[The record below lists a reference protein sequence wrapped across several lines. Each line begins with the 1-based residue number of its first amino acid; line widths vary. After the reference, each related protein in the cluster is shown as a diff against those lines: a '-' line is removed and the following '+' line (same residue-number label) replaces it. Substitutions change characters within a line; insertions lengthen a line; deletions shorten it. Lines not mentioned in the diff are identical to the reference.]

1 MNQNTMSPS
10 SPSQNNLD
18 ILMSTSWAFLT
29 LSRLM
34 GKEIDRLKLHDAI
47 SERKQSLT
55 QAFEENVT
63 HQKMPSKWRSLAK
76 EIAIDAGIADVE
88 WFSSPDPARLPALT
102 WVNEIGWGI
111 IRNLNAQG
119 QWIVDIGNRAV
130 LLSAEQAIP
139 CMRMVIDKSDANI
152 TSKPVFQLFKKIFLS
167 QKKAFIE
174 AGLAGIIINLLA
186 LVTSLYSMQ
195 VYDRVIPTQGY
206 STLLVLTFGVCL
218 ALIFDLALKFARM
231 HTMENAVTLIDKQLS
246 RAIFGRLLNIRLD
259 QMPTSVGSLS
269 AQLRGYETI
278 RGFFS
283 ASTFYLLVDG
293 PFAIFFI
300 GMIALIGT
308 PMAAV
313 IPLVFLFF
321 AIGFGLIIKDRIDE
335 HAVKGT
341 AAANKKTGLL
351 VEAIEG
357 AETIKSG
364 AGGWGSLSKWIDIS
378 GEAIHHDM
386 LLKRISDKSGY
397 ISAMIQQLSYI
408 GLIAVGAYIAA
419 EGTITMGGLI
429 ACSILSGRALSPI
442 SQIPSLIVQSAH
454 AKASFTLLEKVY
466 ALKIDNDQ
474 VDRPI
479 TPQILAGQ
487 FHLERVRFA
496 YPDAPN
502 ALIVQNLQIRGGEK
516 IGVVGPIGAGKS
528 TLLRLLSGMY
538 QANEG
543 MVMLDNLDISQIS
556 RQSLAEKIG
565 YLQQDHR
572 LFSGTLRENLLIGI
586 PDPGDDVIKQAA
598 LQSGLIT
605 AISNHPK
612 GLDLVIAEGGKGLSG
627 GQRQLV
633 AFTRLLLSQP
643 SIWLLDEPTASM
655 DTMTELRCIETLRSS
670 LRPESTLILVTHKMN
685 LMPLVDRIICIANNQ
700 IIMDGARDEV
710 LKKLSTPTS

>member
-1 MNQNTMSPS
+1 MNQTTIESP
-10 SPSQNNLD
+10 QANLNKLD
-18 ILMSTSWAFLT
+18 ILMSSSWAFLT

-47 SERKQSLT
+47 SQKKQSLNKIL
-55 QAFEENVT
+55 EENIANKFVPN
-63 HQKMPSKWRSLAK
+63 QWRSLAK
-76 EIAIDAGIADVE
+76 EIAMDAGISEVQ

-111 IRNLNAQG
+111 IRNQNSQG
-119 QWIVDIGNRAV
+119 QWIVDIGNKAIT
-130 LLSAEQAIP
+130 LSSENP
-139 CMRMVIDKSDANI
+139 MTCMRMVIDKSDSEI
-152 TSKPVFQLFKKIFLS
+152 TSKPVFHLFKKVFLS

-174 AGLAGIIINLLA
+174 AGIAGVLINILA
-186 LVTSLYSMQ
+186 LVTSIYSMQ

-206 STLLVLTFGVCL
+206 STLLVLTFGVSL

-231 HTMENAVTLIDKQLS
+231 HTMEHAVTIIDTQLS
-246 RAIFGRLLNIRLD
+246 RAIFGRLLNIRMD

-278 RGFFS
+278 RSFFS

-293 PFAIFFI
+293 PFGIFFI

-308 PMAAV
+308 PVAAV
-313 IPLVFLFF
+313 IPLVFLIF
-321 AIGFGLIIKDRIDE
+321 AIGFGLVIKNKIDD

-364 AGGWGSLSKWIDIS
+364 AGGWGALSKWIDVS
-378 GEAIHHDM
+378 EEAIHHDM

-397 ISAMIQQLSYI
+397 ISAMIQQFSYI

-419 EGTITMGGLI
+419 EGTITMGSLI

-454 AKASFTLLEKVY
+454 AKASLSLLEKVY
-466 ALKIDNDQ
+466 SLKTDNDQ
-474 VDRPI
+474 VDRPL
-479 TPQILAGQ
+479 TPQTLKGQ
-487 FHLERVRFA
+487 YFLERVRFA
-496 YPDAPN
+496 YPEAPN
-502 ALIVQNLQIRGGEK
+502 ALIVQNLNIQGGEK
-516 IGVVGPIGAGKS
+516 IGIVGPIGAGKS

-543 MVMLDNLDISQIS
+543 MVMLDNLDINQIS
-556 RQSLAEKIG
+556 RQTLAEKIG

-586 PDPGDDVIKQAA
+586 PDPGDEVIKQAA
-598 LQSGLIT
+598 MQTGLIT

-633 AFTRLLLSQP
+633 AFTRLLLSKP

-655 DTMTELRCIETLRSS
+655 DTMTELRCIETLRST
-670 LRPESTLILVTHKMN
+670 LRSESTLLLVTHKIN

-700 IIMDGARDEV
+700 ILMDGPRDEI
-710 LKKLSTPTS
+710 LKKLSSPTT